1 MPPPALPSPPTLP
14 ACSRQEQ
21 TGSSERQRSTR
32 TRGSHAGLALATGMQ
47 VCYQQQKAQAHNV
60 HTFARTH
67 IHTHAQVHTHTHTN
81 TGAHTHRHTYTGAHT
96 HTHALATA
104 PKQHAKLAH
113 ACSSSSSSDIKV
125 ATHKPPGLQKP
136 L

>member
-1 MPPPALPSPPTLP
+1 M
-14 ACSRQEQ
+14 
-21 TGSSERQRSTR
+21 
-32 TRGSHAGLALATGMQ
+32 
-47 VCYQQQKAQAHNV
+47 

-81 TGAHTHRHTYTGAHT
+81 TGAHTHRHTCTGAHT